1 MLLTVLSLA
10 VFSPIA
16 HGENT
21 AFILDEDERINV
33 ISLVADQAM
42 TMQVAVQ
49 NNTSMLVSW
58 NCQSCQVMVDEQGG
72 EVTATEHGT
81 SMLSIANSNSNTV
94 TLTLSSTEDE
104 TVALTLAKNIE
115 HAMSNVRPSPS
126 ENAPGEEVLHCL
138 QASNCMNAAQASSV
152 AMLNASQSMV
162 AIHNGVVESS
172 ADEYVVINASK
183 GDTLE
188 WQWLMSN
195 HATDV
200 RMYHQTPSEET
211 FLNGSYTSEE
221 AFSEL
226 HHGHSAGAQ
235 QDAGFWTAPE
245 DGRFVARIATD
256 AARSLW
262 SAHLLLHHHQ
272 PVNSLM
278 DVDLANGSV
287 VMGHHETTS
296 PFDWSDVEQFTIHA
310 RGGPAEISVDQ
321 LMSGGWVTGTTVQL
335 EKDEQW
341 VVYPYPDVSGGRL
354 KVSNTSVFMLDVQT
368 SSFSDFNGLEAPSH
382 TPSDLETD
390 NSSWPVLNL
399 TSPLSGQLTL
409 AVHDTTDTYRI
420 VVDGWE
426 DSIHFVQ
433 FAVEGEVTGLELQ
446 LWDLDQT
453 TGEVLA
459 TDITQPLGDELKIG
473 LQVGRGTHYLQIR
486 FQNTSAAT
494 PNLWG
499 EDVEERTYVLRP
511 AYSLIDE
518 GEEPWYPPSED
529 AVYWGT
535 IARWFMG
542 FLFLLPVVYLAIHV
556 KRSNDYAAAVAEKKQ
571 RLAWYTKRL
580 DSGESNPKQTRT
592 DMAKALHAIA
602 QLDWLEGLEAWG
614 PQRLEHRTDDVA
626 LAVWSV
632 DERLATVER
641 AWPVVVGVH
650 VMNGTWDLAALRFD
664 SPDGEPYRVVHVEPR
679 FLFQGEEVFLDTM
692 GPGHQAYLIVELQ
705 GNAANV
711 DVELN
716 GRMDGEPFAARVPE
730 TLQRDQDAS

>member
-1 MLLTVLSLA
+1 MTHA
-10 VFSPIA
+10 
-16 HGENT
+16 ENT
-21 AFILDEDERINV
+21 AATLDEGERINV
-33 ISLVADQAM
+33 ISLVANQA
-42 TMQVAVQ
+42 TTLQVAVQ
-49 NNTSMLVSW
+49 SNTSMLVAW
-58 NCQSCQVMVDEQGG
+58 HCQSCQVVVEEQGS

-81 SMLSIANSNSNTV
+81 AMWSIANNNADTV
-94 TLTLSSTEDE
+94 SLTLSSTEDE
-104 TVALTLAKNIE
+104 TIALSLAKNIQ

-126 ENAPGEEVLHCL
+126 ANAEGKEVLHCS
-138 QASNCMNAAQASSV
+138 QASDCMKAAHESPV

-172 ADEYVVINASK
+172 TDEYLVINASK

-188 WQWLMSN
+188 WQWLMAN

-226 HHGHSAGAQ
+226 QHGHTPGTQ

-245 DGRFVARIATD
+245 DGRFVARVATD

-262 SAHLLLHHHQ
+262 SAHLVLHHHQ
-272 PVNSLM
+272 PVNSLIG
-278 DVDLANGSV
+278 VDLANGSV
-287 VMGHHETTS
+287 IMGHHETTS
-296 PFDWSDVEQFTIHA
+296 PFDWTDVEQLTIHA
-310 RGGPAEISVDQ
+310 RGGSAEVSVDQ
-321 LMSGGWVTGTTVQL
+321 LMSGGWVGGATVQL
-335 EKDEQW
+335 EKGERW

-354 KVSNTSVFMLDVQT
+354 KVSNTSAFMLDVQT
-368 SSFSDFNGLEAPSH
+368 SNFSDFNGLEAPSY
-382 TPSDLETD
+382 TPNDIQTD

-409 AVHDTTDTYRI
+409 AVHDTTDTYRL

-433 FAVEGEVTGLELQ
+433 ITVEGDITDLELQ
-446 LWDLDQT
+446 LWDVDQT
-453 TGEVLA
+453 TGEVFA
-459 TDITQPLGDELKIG
+459 TDITQPIGDELKIG
-473 LQVGRGTHYLQIR
+473 LQVGRGTHYFQIR

-494 PNLWG
+494 PHLWG
-499 EDVEERTYVLRP
+499 EDVEPRVYVLSP

-529 AVYWGT
+529 AVYWGG

-556 KRSNDYAAAVAEKKQ
+556 KRSSAYATAVAEKKQ
-571 RLAWYTKRL
+571 RLAWYTQRL

-632 DERLATVER
+632 DERLATVEG

-692 GPGHQAYLIVELQ
+692 GPGHQTYLIVELQ
-705 GNAANV
+705 GNAPNV

-716 GRMDGEPFAARVPE
+716 GRMEGEPFAARVPE
-730 TLQRDQDAS
+730 TLQRDQAAS